1 MGRSG
6 SSLARGPPIGFG
18 PIREPWPSAG
28 GYKYPLSLEGQVFYS
43 HSQPHSL
50 IATDLSIGEP
60 CRYPP
65 HLALQAR
72 YCALTILLVRY
83 DQWRRLWEL
92 APPSLNKD
100 QGTTFHHRHGQQQ
113 HTYL

>member
-6 SSLARGPPIGFG
+6 SSLTRGPPVGLG

-72 YCALTILLVRY
+72 YCALTILLIRY
-83 DQWRRLWEL
+83 DQFLRQGLVLSRLENR
-92 APPSLNKD
+92 SLRKFIINSSEFEK
-100 QGTTFHHRHGQQQ
+100 
-113 HTYL
+113 L

>member
-6 SSLARGPPIGFG
+6 SSLARGPPVGFG
-18 PIREPWPSAG
+18 PLREPWPSVG

-43 HSQPHSL
+43 HSKPHSL

-65 HLALQAR
+65 PHLALQAR
-72 YCALTILLVRY
+72 YCALTILLIRY
-83 DQWRRLWEL
+83 DQFIEVI
-92 APPSLNKD
+92 S
-100 QGTTFHHRHGQQQ
+100 TTKIL
-113 HTYL
+113 YLKIGFVSHVFSS

>member
-18 PIREPWPSAG
+18 PIREPWPSAE

-43 HSQPHSL
+43 HSKPHSL

-72 YCALTILLVRY
+72 YCVLTILLIRY
-83 DQWRRLWEL
+83 DHFLSTFL
-92 APPSLNKD
+92 ICSLLSETDCSSRIIPTKIS
-100 QGTTFHHRHGQQQ
+100 
-113 HTYL
+113 

>member
-6 SSLARGPPIGFG
+6 SSLARGPPVGLG

-43 HSQPHSL
+43 HSKPHSL

-65 HLALQAR
+65 SCSPSQ
-72 YCALTILLVRY
+72 ILRLDDSS
-83 DQWRRLWEL
+83 DQVQSV
-92 APPSLNKD
+92 APSVGTCSPFFNKD
-100 QGTTFHHRHGQQQ
+100 QSTTFHHRHGQQQ
-113 HTYL
+113 HT

>member
-6 SSLARGPPIGFG
+6 SSLARGPPVGFG

-43 HSQPHSL
+43 HSKPHSL
-50 IATDLSIGEP
+50 TATNLSIGEP

-72 YCALTILLVRY
+72 YCALTILLIRY
-83 DQWRRLWEL
+83 DHNYYYIMFWANGVLHNTDHL
-92 APPSLNKD
+92 K
-100 QGTTFHHRHGQQQ
+100 
-113 HTYL
+113 